1 MDVDVNGEVSGP
13 AADKAHIRRSSM
25 GRPSTGRAVVAGPTA
40 DRPTAPAEPM
50 RRAGASMRTSVM
62 ATPPKPRPVFHDA
75 TGRRR
80 RRVRLVLFVT
90 ALVVV
95 AAALIGWLSLSAT
108 VHPAPVTTCTG
119 NHHGCRR

>member
-1 MDVDVNGEVSGP
+1 
-13 AADKAHIRRSSM
+13 
-25 GRPSTGRAVVAGPTA
+25 
-40 DRPTAPAEPM
+40 
-50 RRAGASMRTSVM
+50 MRTSVM

-95 AAALIGWLSLSAT
+95 AVALIGWLSLSAT

-119 NHHGCRR
+119 AHHGCRR